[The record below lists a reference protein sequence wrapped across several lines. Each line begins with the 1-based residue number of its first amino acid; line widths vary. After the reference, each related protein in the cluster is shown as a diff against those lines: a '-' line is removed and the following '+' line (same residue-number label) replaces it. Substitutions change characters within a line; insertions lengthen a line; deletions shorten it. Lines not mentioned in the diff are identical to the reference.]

1 MSRKILVKLIA
12 ASFALVGMDAAMA
25 CSTAA
30 WTNTGAGGGEVGN
43 PTEGEPD
50 DATPVRRYS
59 GRCGLLSN
67 TAAPSYVA
75 DVSPAAEPTYR
86 ARFYFYSGTTAGE
99 AVVFRAAG
107 DQPAADST
115 KIRVTYDG
123 TADQV
128 KIYVGTDPTADGTV
142 ANVVGNRWYGVE
154 LNYATTGTPALR
166 YTVKG
171 AGSDTPLANDVAA
184 TAAPT
189 AADVI
194 DAAQLGFVS
203 SISAPAGAITTDAF
217 ESRRNTAI
225 GFLCRGNANTD
236 TARNSGDLVAIRN
249 EFLGVALAAGQP
261 DANEDGGV
269 NSGDLVIV
277 RNIFLAGQG
286 ACP

>member
-1 MSRKILVKLIA
+1 VSRKILVKLIA

-67 TAAPSYVA
+67 TAAPSFVA
-75 DVSPAAEPTYR
+75 DVSPAAEPKYR
-86 ARFYFYSGTTAGE
+86 ARFYFYTGTTAGE
-99 AVVFRAAG
+99 AVVFRAADAG
-107 DQPAADST
+107 DAS

-123 TADQV
+123 AAQQA
-128 KIYVGTDPTADGTV
+128 KFYVGADGTADGTV
-142 ANVVGNRWYGVE
+142 SNVVRNRWYAVE
-154 LNYATTGTPALR
+154 LNFSNASPAELR

-171 AGSDTPLANDVAA
+171 AGSDTPIANDVAA
-184 TAAPT
+184 TAAPAGT
-189 AADVI
+189 DVI
-194 DAAQLGFVS
+194 DTAQLGFVAP
-203 SISAPAGAITTDAF
+203 ISATTGAITTDAF